1 VFVAKNI
8 LSALVVHLVALSG
21 VAQAAPGFDPE
32 PFEAHFELEVRGFTV
47 GETVW
52 RVRRVDDG
60 FVYET
65 RTKAIGLAA
74 VFGAGQ
80 VVERSEWKRVGDDV
94 KPASYLYERSG
105 RPEKTTAIAFDWSDG
120 IVESTR
126 RGQTSRMSV
135 PGDTLDKLGYMLVLR
150 EDLKAGKRSVRYHI
164 ANGKNRMKVYELKVV
179 AEERLNTALG
189 DLGVI
194 RIVRERKGDDRETT
208 IWVAPELDFMPVR
221 IEHRER
227 EDEVVTINI
236 RSFSRRSMPGN
247 GGAEEVEAHTQPDHV
262 PEDKR

>member
-1 VFVAKNI
+1 MFVAKNI
-8 LSALVVHLVALSG
+8 TSALVLHLVALLG

-32 PFEAHFELEVRGFTV
+32 PFEARFQLEVRGFTV
-47 GETVW
+47 GETLW
-52 RVRRVDDG
+52 RVQRVGDG

-105 RPEKTTAIAFDWSDG
+105 RPDKRTAIAFDWNDG
-120 IVESTR
+120 MVENTR

-150 EDLKAGKRSVRYHI
+150 EDLRAGKRSVRYHI

-179 AEERLNTALG
+179 AEERMKTALG

-194 RIVRERKGDDRETT
+194 KIVRVRKDGDRETT

-221 IEHRER
+221 IKHRER
-227 EDEVVTINI
+227 KDEVVTINI
-236 RSFSRRSMPGN
+236 RSFSRGSIANN
-247 GGAEEVEAHTQPDHV
+247 GGAEEVKAHTQPDPV
-262 PEDKR
+262 LEEKR